1 EARKYR
7 LNLAMANQYTAQM
20 PESVSNAVFGN
31 VGTMISFRVG
41 AQDADALV
49 KEYEP
54 VFDANDLVNLDNYQ
68 IYLKMAIDGVTVP
81 AFSAGTLPPKLE
93 KTNLVEQIV
102 ANSRQMYS
110 RPVEEVED
118 YITEWS
124 TPINLSDPSKQ
135 PISNR
140 LSERDTSEATIPQ
153 PHEELKTK
161 PDAFAGQD
169 GGAGNQETEQTE
181 NGGVA
186 TQADIESD
194 PVVESTEIAT
204 QSGGVAPVENT
215 PPTTEGGGGASEND
229 QLISWDD
236 AEQLGIQVQME
247 PNSSLV
253 KSADDQGLTPLDE
266 IR

>member
-1 EARKYR
+1 R
-7 LNLAMANQYTAQM
+7 
-20 PESVSNAVFGN
+20 S
-31 VGTMISFRVG
+31 
-41 AQDADALV
+41 
-49 KEYEP
+49 
-54 VFDANDLVNLDNYQ
+54 
-68 IYLKMAIDGVTVP
+68 
-81 AFSAGTLPPKLE
+81 E
-93 KTNLVEQIV
+93 KTNLTEQII

-135 PISNR
+135 PI
-140 LSERDTSEATIPQ
+140 PQ
-153 PHEELKTK
+153 PYEELKTRT
-161 PDAFAGQD
+161 DAFAGQD
-169 GGAGNQETEQTE
+169 GGSKAGEGEEKKDQPSSESKNGGEGEEKLPVAKEPGRGANLPPGMKTEIIKDRFDRPWYAVTQENKTEDGGAGNQDTEQTE
-181 NGGVA
+181 NGGVT

-194 PVVESTEIAT
+194 PVVESTEINT
-204 QSGGVAPVENT
+204 QSGGVAPEENT
-215 PPTTEGGGGASEND
+215 PPTTEDGGGASEND

-247 PNSSLV
+247 PSSESI